1 MTGRYIFLQMVQCP
15 DISSLMLRRL
25 PVTKS
30 DDLEIRTMFVQS
42 NLLFEGPLTADRNR
56 RSPNN
61 NSRWSLLFSH
71 NCTQSRSAWIT
82 DSYVTIHTK
91 KQIVLK
97 SLVFIVLRNLQHI
110 F

>member
-15 DISSLMLRRL
+15 DISSLMLRPL

-42 NLLFEGPLTADRNR
+42 YLLFEGPLTADRNR

-71 NCTQSRSAWIT
+71 NCTQPRSAWIT
-82 DSYVTIHTK
+82 DSYSLFIQKFTIHTKNSLFIVTIHTK
-91 KQIVLK
+91 KSK
-97 SLVFIVLRNLQHI
+97 
-110 F
+110 